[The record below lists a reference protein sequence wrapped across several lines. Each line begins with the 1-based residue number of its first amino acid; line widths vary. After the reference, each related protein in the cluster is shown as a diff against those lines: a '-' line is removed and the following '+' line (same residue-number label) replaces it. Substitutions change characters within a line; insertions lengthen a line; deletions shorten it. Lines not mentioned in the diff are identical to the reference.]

1 MQHLDE
7 GTIHS
12 WLDGALSADDAARVE
27 AHAAECPQCAAAVAE
42 ARGFIAASS
51 RILTALDHV
60 PRGVVPAA
68 RVVKWHNRAVWRAA
82 AAVLV
87 VAVGSLV
94 VVRNTEFTTS
104 AASSVATDSAR
115 ASAITPTTEAQIAP
129 SSEKAATSKV
139 QTIAPPTA
147 STPSATPSR
156 PTFSGKAARN
166 TAQSSAPARDQ
177 ELREGIAGAVA
188 SDNVA
193 PPQVAA
199 TSPPASQSFAPPI
212 ILRGPSTYDGA
223 RDQPPLKVVG
233 TPNMIGA
240 RVTLY
245 EVAPGD
251 TVTLTEP
258 AEVQLQSSVV
268 TAAGAVEPMAR
279 RSVAKSGVAAPTAR
293 ADTVIASAA
302 DSQRSAKE
310 MKRVATQS
318 AATPVLRTD
327 VANEVTMITW
337 RDPNSGNT
345 LTLSGRIPRER
356 LEVIKRRI
364 EQDRAAAAAKKT
376 R

>member
-7 GTIHS
+7 GAIHS
-12 WLDGALSADDAARVE
+12 WLDGALSADEAARVE

-68 RVVKWHNRAVWRAA
+68 RVVKWHNRAIWRAA

-104 AASSVATDSAR
+104 AASSAAADSAR
-115 ASAITPTTEAQIAP
+115 ASAITPPIAAQIAP
-129 SSEKAATSKV
+129 SSEQAATSKV
-139 QTIAPPTA
+139 QTIAPLTA
-147 STPSATPSR
+147 STPGTGPSR
-156 PTFSGKAARN
+156 PPFSGQAARN

-177 ELREGIAGAVA
+177 ELREGIAGAA
-188 SDNVA
+188 IGDNVA
-193 PPQVAA
+193 PPQIAA
-199 TSPPASQSFAPPI
+199 APPASQPFAPPM

-233 TPNMIGA
+233 TPRMIGA
-240 RVTLY
+240 KVTLY

-251 TVTLTEP
+251 TVTLTEA
-258 AEVQLQSSVV
+258 AEVQSQSSVV
-268 TAAGAVEPMAR
+268 TATGAVEPMAR
-279 RSVAKSGVAAPTAR
+279 RSVAKSGVAAPT
-293 ADTVIASAA
+293 
-302 DSQRSAKE
+302 
-310 MKRVATQS
+310 
-318 AATPVLRTD
+318 TD
-327 VANEVTMITW
+327 VANVVTTISW
-337 RDPNSGNT
+337 RDPNAGTT
-345 LTLSGRIPRER
+345 LTLSGRMSRER

-364 EQDRAAAAAKKT
+364 EQDRAAAAAVKKT